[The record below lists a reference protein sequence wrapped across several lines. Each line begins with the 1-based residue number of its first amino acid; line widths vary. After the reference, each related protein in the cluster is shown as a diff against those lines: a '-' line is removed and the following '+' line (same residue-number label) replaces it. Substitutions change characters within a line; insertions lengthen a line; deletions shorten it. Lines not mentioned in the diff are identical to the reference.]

1 MAQPTQSMKF
11 INIIPPG
18 VIVDDGSYTSTA
30 VDTAGWDH
38 CTFVVTL
45 GASDIAMAALKV
57 QEDEDSAIGSPTDVT
72 GLVFGT
78 STNDAGA
85 TSALPSATDDNKI
98 YICEVD
104 TKHRQRYLDVVA
116 TAGNGSTGTYLSAI
130 AILSNGVSS
139 PYTAAQSG
147 LDERLSV

>member
-18 VIVDDGSYTSTA
+18 VIVDNGSYTSTA

-57 QEDEDSAIGSPTDVT
+57 QEDEDSAIGSATDVT

-85 TSALPSATDDNKI
+85 TSALPSATDDNKV
-98 YICEVD
+98 YVCEVD

-116 TAGNGSTGTYLSAI
+116 TAGDGSAGTYISAI
-130 AILSNGVSS
+130 AILSNGERN
-139 PYTAAQSG
+139 PYTAAMSG
-147 LDERLSV
+147 LDERLIA